1 MLHCRTLW
9 PNVDPTPT
17 CPPPAS
23 LLFVRWF
30 SHFAKMLR
38 LRMLSGEAVTS
49 IPVEEIHDVRALKQ
63 RLAQRHGLPPRFRQR
78 VLFQG
83 EILED
88 TVTLDSPMNLDLV
101 VLPFAEVSQG
111 HIDDLVAAAFHCSV
125 SQARGFESV
134 RVHEEISVESASG
147 LEHAIRFVFDT
158 TISPKP

>member
-1 MLHCRTLW
+1 
-9 PNVDPTPT
+9 
-17 CPPPAS
+17 
-23 LLFVRWF
+23 
-30 SHFAKMLR
+30 MLR